1 MPNYCGD
8 YTLPILYD
16 KKLGIIVNN
25 DCYEISKMF
34 NKEFHSLALNKTVDL
49 FPTVLGNKIE
59 ENYYHFNQNLLKK
72 VYEAGL
78 CKSQDEYENAYD
90 TVYESIEKVDKM
102 LQGQQYLLSDKITF
116 LDLIIYMNLIRF
128 DCVYLLL
135 FRCNKRAIRSY
146 TNLSKYVRCL

>member
-59 ENYYHFNQNLLKK
+59 ENY
-72 VYEAGL
+72 
-78 CKSQDEYENAYD
+78 
-90 TVYESIEKVDKM
+90 
-102 LQGQQYLLSDKITF
+102 
-116 LDLIIYMNLIRF
+116 
-128 DCVYLLL
+128 
-135 FRCNKRAIRSY
+135 
-146 TNLSKYVRCL
+146 